1 MSKSGYSGP
10 SANAHE
16 STEPGLRRHR
26 QNIVCGVICIRTE
39 YWELARHKKK
49 KHTQKNP
56 HHICCLKPKKY
67 FTFCPFF
74 MVNYFSYVPC
84 EGRVSVQP
92 CSQKNPTSTQYLSRT
107 YHEINRQFILTSHLK
122 EGWTKQLISR
132 KKQILS
138 LSLPGAVLVYVL
150 AVELSL

>member
-1 MSKSGYSGP
+1 
-10 SANAHE
+10 
-16 STEPGLRRHR
+16 
-26 QNIVCGVICIRTE
+26 
-39 YWELARHKKK
+39 
-49 KHTQKNP
+49 
-56 HHICCLKPKKY
+56 
-67 FTFCPFF
+67 

-92 CSQKNPTSTQYLSRT
+92 CRQKNPTSTQYLSRT